1 MWLAAVYFSPLL
13 RLKCSFKNTPM
24 LRYRCRTYTGAVLDD
39 KEKTRLADLMRFR
52 GKVPA
57 VTPEQV
63 AAQARAGES
72 GRCWRR

>member
-1 MWLAAVYFSPLL
+1 
-13 RLKCSFKNTPM
+13 M